1 MNRDELSSLA
11 SIEEKH
17 WWFKE
22 RRELL
27 RLWAQSFKVSSN
39 FLDIGAGVGR
49 QSLLLRDELGMQV
62 TAIELSDFGVA
73 ACLKNDLNVI
83 QVSATHLPL
92 LSESFDAIIAMD
104 VLEHIEEDGDV
115 LSEIERVLK
124 LNGSTFITVPS
135 FPFMWSDHDVAVGHV
150 RRYTKSELVDKIE
163 QSGLTITSVR
173 YWNSLLFPFAIISR
187 FLFRNGADLKMPPA
201 LLNSLLL
208 YVVSRERVGSFFGW
222 LPGTS
227 LLIQAVKQPH

>member
-11 SIEEKH
+11 QIEESH

-22 RRELL
+22 RRQLL
-27 RLWAQSFKVSSN
+27 RLWALSFEPSSK

-62 TAIELSDFGVA
+62 TAIELSEFGVA
-73 ACLKNDLNVI
+73 ACLDKNLNVI
-83 QVSATHLPL
+83 QVNATHLGLP
-92 LSESFDAIIAMD
+92 SESFDAVIAMD
-104 VLEHIEEDGDV
+104 VLEHIEEDGEV
-115 LSEIERVLK
+115 LNEIERVLK
-124 LNGSTFITVPS
+124 INGTTFITVPC
-135 FPFMWSDHDVAVGHV
+135 FPFMWSGHDEAVGHV
-150 RRYTKSELVDKIE
+150 RRYTKSELVNKIE
-163 QSGLTITSVR
+163 RSGLSITSVR

-201 LLNSLLL
+201 LLNSFFF
-208 YVVSRERVGSFFGW
+208 YVVSKERVGSFFGC

-227 LLIQAVKQPH
+227 LLITAVKKAK

>member
-1 MNRDELSSLA
+1 MNKDELSSLA

-27 RLWAQSFKVSSN
+27 RLWALTFATSSQ

-73 ACLKNDLNVI
+73 ACLEKNLKVI
-83 QVSATHLPL
+83 QISATQLPL

-104 VLEHIEEDGDV
+104 VLEHIQEDVDV
-115 LSEIERVLK
+115 LNEIERVLK
-124 LNGSTFITVPS
+124 LNGSTFITVPA

-150 RRYTKSELVDKIE
+150 RRYTKSEIVDKIE
-163 QSGLTITSVR
+163 QSGLTITSLR
-173 YWNSLLFPFAIISR
+173 YWNSLLFPFALTSR

-201 LLNSLLL
+201 LLNSLLF
-208 YVVSRERVGSFFGW
+208 YVVSKERVGSYFGW

-227 LLIQAVKQPH
+227 LLIKAVKQPH

>member
-11 SIEEKH
+11 QIEEKH

-27 RLWAQSFKVSSN
+27 RNWALTFKASSK

-62 TAIELSDFGVA
+62 TAIELSDFGVT
-73 ACLKNDLNVI
+73 ACLKENLNVI

-92 LSESFDAIIAMD
+92 LSESFDAVIAMD
-104 VLEHIEEDGDV
+104 VLEHIEEDGKV
-115 LSEIERVLK
+115 LNEIERVLK
-124 LNGSTFITVPS
+124 LNGSFFITVPS
-135 FPFMWSDHDVAVGHV
+135 FPFMWSDHDEAVGHV
-150 RRYTKSELVDKIE
+150 RRYTKSDLVDKIE
-163 QSGLTITSVR
+163 RSGLTIISVR
-173 YWNSLLFPFAIISR
+173 YWNSLLFPLAIISR

-201 LLNSLLL
+201 LVNSIFF
-208 YVVSRERVGSFFGW
+208 YVVSKERVSSFIGR

-227 LLIQAVKQPH
+227 LLIKAVKQPR